1 MVKLLQ
7 PQEIEVW
14 YILPVIRRELAFAMK
29 RKGLSGKRIAELLGV
44 SEGAVSQYFSNKRA
58 KSLSLDEEVLVKIND
73 AAEEIIKNP
82 VNIIP
87 STQKI
92 LRLMWESG
100 VVCELH
106 KEHCQ
111 SLPQNCE
118 ACMIQ

>member
-29 RKGLSGKRIAELLGV
+29 RKGLSGKRIAVLLGI

-58 KSLSLDEEVLVKIND
+58 KEIVMHEEIKVNVND
-73 AAEEIIKNP
+73 AAEEIIKDPAN
-82 VNIIP
+82 VIP
-87 STQKI
+87 STQAI
-92 LRLMWESG
+92 LKLMWDSG

-111 SLPQNCE
+111 TLPDDCDD
-118 ACMIQ
+118 CIQK